1 MGKQSKNG
9 TGSGGDERN
18 MYYRRY
24 KSTSNPSKAS
34 TNDHLTKR
42 LTDSESSSRFV
53 QIILSKTVHLKVNFL
68 FH

>member
-34 TNDHLTKR
+34 TNENLTK
-42 LTDSESSSRFV
+42 TDSESSSRFV
-53 QIILSKTVHLKVNFL
+53 QIILSKKVH
-68 FH
+68 